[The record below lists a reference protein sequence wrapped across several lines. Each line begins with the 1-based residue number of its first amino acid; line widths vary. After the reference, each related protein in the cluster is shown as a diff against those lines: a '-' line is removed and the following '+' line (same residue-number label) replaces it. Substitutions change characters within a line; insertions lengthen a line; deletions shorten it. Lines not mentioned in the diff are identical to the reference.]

1 MTVQRSYKH
10 LFIPLPPFNKINT
23 LIIFLKFA
31 HDLIAELQKQ
41 GFIIGPNSFVLHSFL
56 NCLLQS
62 TQIELFPMR
71 VQSYVFDEDILDS
84 LVVIQ
89 FVVFLEHDLDKI
101 DDVISWNSL
110 LDKVIIKSAIFLS

>member
-41 GFIIGPNSFVLHSFL
+41 GFIIGPNSFILHSFL

-101 DDVISWNSL
+101 DDVIS
-110 LDKVIIKSAIFLS
+110 